1 MLRKSLVFI
10 FIFLLGII
18 PYSCIN
24 FNLNI
29 IWINTTILIIFIIL
43 EIIKLFLL
51 SLSFYKT
58 IKKEVTN
65 NYLFLLISNYLVN
78 YLTTLFIFNFK
89 SLLLGIFSL
98 ITIFISLYYLT
109 KETYKINKQA
119 SYYLVHYFILE
130 FYLLVTFLYILF
142 F

>member
-18 PYSCIN
+18 PYSFIN

-109 KETYKINKQA
+109 KEIGRA
-119 SYYLVHYFILE
+119 SCRERV
-130 FYLLVTFLYILF
+130 
-142 F
+142 